1 MYDNMKKILNLWLMA
16 ALTVGLSMSVTS
28 CKDDDDNN
36 AGGEPETEEQA
47 ATVSKFW
54 SVVGQLV
61 STDDYTADYADKTFE
76 PVYGIADASNETTRI
91 VETND
96 MQTAARY
103 FADLITVDDGSPV
116 AIDENTQ
123 SYTYSDPDVGT
134 LTYTRGGTAE
144 DWATVDVN
152 IKQVPRLR
160 KIVYRQGG
168 EGTNTGFA
176 GKAYYRFG
184 DVVSRTVDDE
194 TEYWICVRPAF
205 GPESTSSSFWV
216 CMNSLPQKNYE
227 YVNGSNGHS
236 YFVPTGI
243 GTDKKD
249 MQNLAEMLYAIC
261 YPQQWYENATNLHTD
276 GKYWGYSGMPIF
288 NDWTKANL
296 MYHNQYFWQKVADAW
311 KSKDIP
317 GKAMN
322 VDFAMLD
329 KMTKPEGNGVNLL
342 YKGYSWWTKTS
353 WSCTLYQASFTH
365 GTKNAEKNLHHAE
378 YKDLKRNMKDING
391 FSCLKMGAKTDN
403 YAQFFDNDGKIRWV
417 VRFAT
422 GEELNGGTKPA
433 PTAQLQGGCQ
443 DVYRYYTEYPDE
455 WHKKGPKGDND
466 NGPEVTEEQKQLEIP
481 ARVGALV
488 GLDGKFYENK
498 ANCEAAGTQPVAMV
512 VYLSTD
518 GHRVEK
524 GQPWTGLALAL
535 SDEASADGS
544 GQFQWTVGDARTTM
558 DLCTTC
564 VSGGKRTD
572 EGNSGDLETD
582 YCSFVL
588 DGWAM
593 TKRMVQRDCFNH
605 SHPAAEAA
613 WSTANRPAGFSE
625 WFMPSI
631 GQWILALKG
640 MGYEREYT
648 RRYLFSSNNY
658 LWSFKNNGKW
668 LWEEAGVTE
677 AALKS
682 DYATS
687 TQHHG
692 FANEIYNFDGARS
705 FTNSEK
711 DYTKFRV
718 RRMIAFG
725 DGATIDPQTFPQ
737 PIDPRPGAILSDYG
751 YCFANMDDLK
761 FYFKESNAKG
771 MVVYYSK
778 TKRVEEGE
786 NYNGLAIGLKDYEA
800 SEWCTYKDA
809 AGHEC
814 SVAVGGAADYA
825 KAMAGGAISE
835 LLAQNKDGHEHP
847 AARRSREN
855 SSNEISRGFLPSAG
869 QWILAKQ
876 GLGYTWSTDGVGHFN
891 TAGKWPWPEA
901 GLAQY
906 ATADVAEYWTCTEQK
921 DGNTYKVLAVSP
933 NGVSFKLH
941 DKTDK
946 LLVRPFFAFGH
957 WGTED

>member
-1 MYDNMKKILNLWLMA
+1 LA
-16 ALTVGLSMSVTS
+16 ALLCGLGLSVTS
-28 CKDDDDNN
+28 CKDDDDDNKS
-36 AGGEPETEEQA
+36 EEQQQQEQEQTA
-47 ATVSKFW
+47 SKFW

-61 STDDYTADYADKTFE
+61 SSDDYTADYADKTFE
-76 PVYGIADASNETTRI
+76 PVYGTPDATNATTRI

-123 SYTYSDPDVGT
+123 SYTFSDPDVGT

-160 KIVYRQGG
+160 KIIYRQGG

-329 KMTKPEGNGVNLL
+329 KMTKPEGDGVNLL

-433 PTAQLQGGCQ
+433 PTAQLQGGCR
-443 DVYRYYTEYPDE
+443 DVYRYYAEYPAE
-455 WHKKGPKGDND
+455 WYTRDAEGK
-466 NGPEVTEEQKQLEIP
+466 NGPEITASSNNVNNAPADLTGVFQIGDVLECVEDGTKWFCILGKPENTTIPYKDKEATFVSFDIPESGGVKAQGLPSEAELPEYAFRFLQFLFQMNDNKNPRYLLDLYADGQLGSLCEHIKRYAGIDIHDLYVYADSVWNFKDNKKNKDVASESGNVITNMAYDDGSADHQAV
-481 ARVGALV
+481 ARLILDYTQAGSGRTYCDGTTADGKYYKFENWLFYIYKHYEYFDQSRQTPFPTGWNELGATAWQWLWPVSNTQITLQDLTNQALV
-488 GLDGKFYENK
+488 MRYGAADKWASLPIKTGPTTRTERRTPRTQAETSVKPADFFYKDGRFATAKRSLWNE
-498 ANCEAAGTQPVAMV
+498 PVLFMRMAKIV
-512 VYLSTD
+512 DPGHRQLNLESTD
-518 GHRVEK
+518 GRHFRVVHMQTED
-524 GQPWTGLALAL
+524 ALYKQNISSTWAI
-535 SDEASADGS
+535 SASADR
-544 GQFQWTVGDARTTM
+544 V
-558 DLCTTC
+558 
-564 VSGGKRTD
+564 K
-572 EGNSGDLETD
+572 
-582 YCSFVL
+582 SF
-588 DGWAM
+588 
-593 TKRMVQRDCFNH
+593 
-605 SHPAAEAA
+605 
-613 WSTANRPAGFSE
+613 
-625 WFMPSI
+625 
-631 GQWILALKG
+631 
-640 MGYEREYT
+640 Y
-648 RRYLFSSNNY
+648 
-658 LWSFKNNGKW
+658 
-668 LWEEAGVTE
+668 
-677 AALKS
+677 
-682 DYATS
+682 
-687 TQHHG
+687 
-692 FANEIYNFDGARS
+692 
-705 FTNSEK
+705 
-711 DYTKFRV
+711 
-718 RRMIAFG
+718 
-725 DGATIDPQTFPQ
+725 IDNVPTPLPEF
-737 PIDPRPGAILSDYG
+737 
-751 YCFANMDDLK
+751 
-761 FYFKESNAKG
+761 E
-771 MVVYYSK
+771 
-778 TKRVEEGE
+778 
-786 NYNGLAIGLKDYEA
+786 IGL
-800 SEWCTYKDA
+800 
-809 AGHEC
+809 
-814 SVAVGGAADYA
+814 
-825 KAMAGGAISE
+825 
-835 LLAQNKDGHEHP
+835 
-847 AARRSREN
+847 
-855 SSNEISRGFLPSAG
+855 
-869 QWILAKQ
+869 
-876 GLGYTWSTDGVGHFN
+876 
-891 TAGKWPWPEA
+891 
-901 GLAQY
+901 
-906 ATADVAEYWTCTEQK
+906 
-921 DGNTYKVLAVSP
+921 
-933 NGVSFKLH
+933 
-941 DKTDK
+941 
-946 LLVRPFFAFGH
+946 
-957 WGTED
+957 

>member
-1 MYDNMKKILNLWLMA
+1 MYNSMKKILNLWLMA
-16 ALTVGLSMSVTS
+16 ALVCGLSMSVTS
-28 CKDDDDNN
+28 CKDDDDDN

-76 PVYGIADASNETTRI
+76 PTYGTADATNETTRI

-160 KIVYRQGG
+160 KIIYRQGG
-168 EGTNTGFA
+168 EGTNTV
-176 GKAYYRFG
+176 G

-205 GPESTSSSFWV
+205 GPETTSSSFWV
-216 CMNSLPQKNYE
+216 CLNSLPQKNYE

-296 MYHNQYFWQKVADAW
+296 MYHNQYFWQKVAKAW

-329 KMTKPEGNGVNLL
+329 KMTKPEGGDGVNLL

-353 WSCTLYQASFTH
+353 WNCTLYQASFTH
-365 GTKNAEKNLHHAE
+365 GTKNTEKNLHHAE
-378 YKDLKRNMKDING
+378 YKDVKKDMRNIV

-403 YAQFFDNDGKIRWV
+403 YSQFFDNDGKIRWV

-455 WHKKGPKGDND
+455 WHRKGPKGDND
-466 NGPEVTEEQKQLEIP
+466 NGPEVTPVGPLDE
-481 ARVGALV
+481 ARVGAIV
-488 GLDGKFYENK
+488 GLDGNFYENK
-498 ANCEAAGTQPVAMV
+498 AHCETSGTQPVAMV

-524 GQPWTGLALAL
+524 GKPWTGLALAL
-535 SDEASADGS
+535 SDATNAE
-544 GQFQWTVGDARTTM
+544 GDQEFAWAIGNNLTTM
-558 DLCTTC
+558 DICAS
-564 VSGGKRTD
+564 VVGGGLRTD
-572 EGNSGDLETD
+572 EGNAGEAETD
-582 YCSFVL
+582 YRSLVL

-593 TKRMVQRDCFNH
+593 TKRMAQHDCYNH
-605 SHPAAEAA
+605 RHPAAETA

-640 MGYEREYT
+640 MGYERQYT
-648 RRYLFSSNNY
+648 SSVWGGKNNY
-658 LWSFKNNGKW
+658 NWEFKNNGKW
-668 LWEEAGVTE
+668 LWEEAGVPE
-677 AALKS
+677 AALQENGANVG
-682 DYATS
+682 YAIS
-687 TQHHG
+687 TQR
-692 FANEIYNFDGARS
+692 FSFSNETFGYDGGLRFRGQA
-705 FTNSEK
+705 K
-711 DYTKFRV
+711 YADFRV

-737 PIDPRPGAILSDYG
+737 PIEPRPGAILTITG
-751 YCFANMDDLK
+751 FFFANMDDLK
-761 FYFKESNAKG
+761 AHAKESDAKG

-800 SEWCTYKDA
+800 SEWCIYKDA

-814 SVAVGGAADYA
+814 SAAVGGAADYA
-825 KAMAGGAISE
+825 KAMAGGAISGR
-835 LLAQNKDGHEHP
+835 LAQNQEGHEHP
-847 AARRSREN
+847 AARLSRESAEN
-855 SSNEISRGFLPSAG
+855 IISRGFLPSAG

-876 GLGYTWSTDGVGHFN
+876 GLGYTWSTDGLGHFN
-891 TAGKWPWPEA
+891 TAGKWPWAEA

-921 DGNTYKVLAVSP
+921 DGDAYKVLAVSP

-946 LLVRPFFAFGH
+946 LLVRPFFAFGQ